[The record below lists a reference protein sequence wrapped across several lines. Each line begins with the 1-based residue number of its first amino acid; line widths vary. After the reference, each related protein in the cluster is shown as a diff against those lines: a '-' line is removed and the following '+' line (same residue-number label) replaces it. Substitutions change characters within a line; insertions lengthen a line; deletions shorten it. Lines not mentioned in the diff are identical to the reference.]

1 MAYDKRRFKLLGLQF
16 ENRVNFR
23 TKRNWELLILSKTPI
38 SSLKLAGENRL
49 SCIKKI
55 NSG

>member
-49 SCIKKI
+49 SCMYKK
-55 NSG
+55 NK